1 MHIVDQLTPFTCD
14 LACIESLTTDFKM
27 PITQAQLLVRYKKQ
41 LIADVRDY
49 GDFGATST
57 GLLKVIWEDLGFTG
71 SWFRDHR
78 QAEVREA
85 VFKPLQMHQSIFLVA
100 DYQKNGR
107 HCMRYAGL
115 KDDDTVYA
123 MVPAF
128 GLKPSFVEE
137 LSFQNLIAWDYSFA
151 VISK

>member
-1 MHIVDQLTPFTCD
+1 MHIVDQLTPFTCG
-14 LACIESLTTDFKM
+14 LACIESLTTDFNV
-27 PITQAQLLVRYKKQ
+27 PITQAQLLVKYKKQ

-57 GLLKVIWEDLGFTG
+57 NLLRVIWEELTFTG
-71 SWFRDHR
+71 YWQKDH
-78 QAEVREA
+78 QKDAVREL
-85 VFKPLQMHQSIFLVA
+85 VFKKLQINQSIFLVA
-100 DYQKNGR
+100 DYQKNGT

-115 KDDDTVYA
+115 KDDDTIFA

-128 GLKPSFVEE
+128 GLLPTTVEE